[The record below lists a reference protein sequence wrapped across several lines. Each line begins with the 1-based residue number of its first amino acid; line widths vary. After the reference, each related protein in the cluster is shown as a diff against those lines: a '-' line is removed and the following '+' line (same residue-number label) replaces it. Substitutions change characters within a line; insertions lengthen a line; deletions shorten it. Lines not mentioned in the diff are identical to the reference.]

1 MQQTHPA
8 ALLESND
15 NPLAAAQRIS
25 FLGDISICGELCMA
39 VTLEMLFI

>member
-8 ALLESND
+8 ASLESND
-15 NPLAAAQRIS
+15 ISLAVAQRIG
-25 FLGDISICGELCMA
+25 FLGDISICGELCVA

>member
-1 MQQTHPA
+1 MQHTHPA
-8 ALLESND
+8 VELEGND
-15 NPLAAAQRIS
+15 SSLAVAQTIS